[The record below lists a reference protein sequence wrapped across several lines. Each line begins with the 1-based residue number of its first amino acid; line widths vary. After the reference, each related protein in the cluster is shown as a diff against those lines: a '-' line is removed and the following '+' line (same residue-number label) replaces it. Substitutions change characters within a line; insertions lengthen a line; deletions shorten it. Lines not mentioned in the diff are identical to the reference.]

1 MAGGRQREFDKTD
14 ALDKAMR
21 VFWKKGYVGASLTD
35 LTEAMGINKPSMY
48 ATFGNKEQLFIQ
60 STDYYLE
67 HFSKVHAHHLSGDKP
82 LKERVKSFLL
92 SIIKTQSCPDNPK
105 GCYVSLCISEAEGD
119 QYPKDA
125 TKIIH
130 QIRDSLETNLTGFFK
145 QAIANKELTKAAK
158 PEALASYFATLL
170 HGTAAMA
177 RGGKTGKQ
185 LSDIVETAVGLLD

>member
-21 VFWKKGYVGASLTD
+21 VFWKKGYIGASLTD

-60 STDYYLE
+60 STDYYIE
-67 HFSKVHAHHLSGDKP
+67 HFSKMHAHHLTEDKSI
-82 LKERVKSFLL
+82 KERMKSFLL
-92 SIIKTQSCPDNPK
+92 SVTKTQSCPDNPK

-119 QYPKDA
+119 QFPEDA
-125 TKIIH
+125 AKVVN
-130 QIRDSLETNLTGFFK
+130 QVRDSLEKDLTAFFK
-145 QAIANKELTKAAK
+145 QAIANKELAQTSN
-158 PEALASYFATLL
+158 PETLACYFATLL

-177 RGGKTGKQ
+177 RGGKTEQQ
-185 LSDIVETAVGLLD
+185 LSDIVETALGLLG

>member
-35 LTEAMGINKPSMY
+35 LTEGMGINKPSMY

-60 STDYYLE
+60 STDYYIE
-67 HFSKVHAHHLSGDKP
+67 HYSKIHAHHLSGDNP

-92 SIIKTQSCPDNPK
+92 SIIKTQSCSDNPK
-105 GCYVSLCISEAEGD
+105 GCYVSLCVSDAEGD
-119 QYPKDA
+119 QFPKEAAKTID
-125 TKIIH
+125 
-130 QIRDSLETNLTGFFK
+130 QIRDALETSLTGFFK
-145 QAIANKELTKAAK
+145 QAIANKELAKTTK
-158 PEALASYFATLL
+158 PEALASYFTALV

-177 RGGKTGKQ
+177 RGGKTEKQ
-185 LSDIVETAVGLLD
+185 LSDIVETAMDLLN

>member
-35 LTEAMGINKPSMY
+35 LTEGMGINKPSMY

-60 STDYYLE
+60 STDYYIE
-67 HFSKVHAHHLSGDKP
+67 HYSKVHAHNLSEDKP
-82 LKERVKSFLL
+82 LKERVKNFLL

-105 GCYVSLCISEAEGD
+105 GCYVSLCISEAEGN
-119 QYPKDA
+119 QFPMDA
-125 TKIIH
+125 AKVVN
-130 QIRDSLETNLTGFFK
+130 QIRDSLEKSLTIFFK
-145 QAIANKELTKAAK
+145 QAIANKEFAQTTK
-158 PEALASYFATLL
+158 PEALARYFTALV

-177 RGGKTGKQ
+177 RGGKTEKE
-185 LSDIVETAVGLLD
+185 LSDIVETAMGLLD